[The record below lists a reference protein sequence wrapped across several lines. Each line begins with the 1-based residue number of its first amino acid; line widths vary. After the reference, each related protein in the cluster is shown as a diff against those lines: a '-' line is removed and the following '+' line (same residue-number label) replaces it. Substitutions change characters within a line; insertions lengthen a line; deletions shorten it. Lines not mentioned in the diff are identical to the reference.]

1 MPRVTQEKERIMAG
15 RIGAA
20 FVSGSLAFL
29 FFAAGSDG
37 VGLGSPALA
46 QNVAGEMARLN
57 PNSATEDQLKAVP
70 QLTPELVA
78 LIQQRRPF
86 ATIGDF
92 NKALAGKLDA
102 GKTRELFTALFV
114 PIDLNTASRADIMLI
129 PGMTARMAHEFE
141 EYRPYRNI
149 DQFNREIGK
158 YVNANEVARL
168 RSYVTLK

>member
-1 MPRVTQEKERIMAG
+1 MAG

-20 FVSGSLAFL
+20 FVSGAISFLLLNSMPAVLGIGSLARAQ
-29 FFAAGSDG
+29 AAQS
-37 VGLGSPALA
+37 
-46 QNVAGEMARLN
+46 ETARLN
-57 PNSATEDQLKAVP
+57 PNTATEDQLKAIP

-78 LIQQRRPF
+78 LIQKTRPF
-86 ATIGDF
+86 ASVASF

-102 GKTRELFTALFV
+102 GKIRELYASLFV
-114 PIDLNTASRADIMLI
+114 PIELNTASRADIMLI